1 MTPSG
6 CSSWARV
13 LPVPCGSNGLRYA
26 PKARF
31 WRLRIDD
38 ARQTNTFTSQCQTKS
53 NFAIVFIW
61 GQFGLFLSRVEWL
74 RACDFGVRVMSFIWI
89 ECFRLLLVSVFMAI
103 VVDGGSEISF
113 HLPLW
118 ASKYLQTGHRWKWS
132 SGNSLVDHEKSPYD
146 NWEGNRVSRSI
157 REWRRQQRSD
167 RQELGTASFYN
178 GIDLQLGHKADRCKT
193 CQWPI
198 CAKCGFQ
205 HPNCERP
212 VQPKSIILYRLRLNC
227 KSCNRTLWSAC
238 IVRVG
243 GRLGLQLTVLMWGAN
258 SS

>member
-132 SGNSLVDHEKSPYD
+132 SGNSLVDHEKKKIATIIEKAIGWAEAY
-146 NWEGNRVSRSI
+146 E
-157 REWRRQQRSD
+157 SD
-167 RQELGTASFYN
+167 
-178 GIDLQLGHKADRCKT
+178 
-193 CQWPI
+193 
-198 CAKCGFQ
+198 
-205 HPNCERP
+205 
-212 VQPKSIILYRLRLNC
+212 V
-227 KSCNRTLWSAC
+227 
-238 IVRVG
+238 
-243 GRLGLQLTVLMWGAN
+243 AN
-258 SS
+258 SGPTDRSLVQLPFIME